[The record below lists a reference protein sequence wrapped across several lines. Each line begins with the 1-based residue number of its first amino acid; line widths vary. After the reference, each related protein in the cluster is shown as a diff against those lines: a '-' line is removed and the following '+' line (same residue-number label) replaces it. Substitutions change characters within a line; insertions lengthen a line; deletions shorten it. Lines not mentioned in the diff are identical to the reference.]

1 MSMRR
6 LTANLKRRVEESEA
20 RIETRL
26 RVHEERRESARV
38 LTKQDYRLLLQ
49 SKAMESAS
57 RPSARPQVT
66 LTPEM
71 AMAIAEHLK

>member
-1 MSMRR
+1 MTMRR
-6 LTANLKRRVEESEA
+6 LTTLLKKRVAESEA
-20 RIETRL
+20 HVEERL
-26 RVHEERRESARV
+26 RVHEERRASASV
-38 LTKQDYRLLLQ
+38 FTKRDYRLLLQ